1 MTKGFKPTFTIT
13 NRINVGLTRIEGTRD
28 FLEAETLSAN
38 WSRARFSVN
47 GLSTRS
53 SAERLA

>member
-1 MTKGFKPTFTIT
+1 MTKGFKPTFNIINQIT
-13 NRINVGLTRIEGTRD
+13 TGLTHIERGRG

-53 SAERLA
+53 S